1 VIPSTQIP
9 ISVDK
14 PNWEPLERVLPL
26 RECSDFIY
34 MGHAGEIELYK
45 HYVTR
50 RLRPLRG
57 MIGQLP
63 HPLFRSDPILTN
75 ATLYMLREI
84 TACYR
89 YDNGVII
96 AK

>member
-34 MGHAGEIELYK
+34 MGHAGEIELYSTMS
-45 HYVTR
+45 HAGY
-50 RLRPLRG
+50 
-57 MIGQLP
+57 
-63 HPLFRSDPILTN
+63 DPC
-75 ATLYMLREI
+75 A
-84 TACYR
+84 
-89 YDNGVII
+89 G
-96 AK
+96 